1 MDKWRGPQA
10 IPGSDSGGF
19 GEHVIAAIRDFAEL
33 GNRLSQVTFLHG
45 VPHRSPMQNAGAQLI
60 LTLKRALLSGAGGT
74 RTRDR
79 RIMSPLL

>member
-10 IPGSDSGGF
+10 IPGSDSGGL

-45 VPHRSPMQNAGAQLI
+45 VPHRSPMQNAGEQLI
-60 LTLKRALLSGAGGT
+60 LTLKRAPVNWGC
-74 RTRDR
+74 
-79 RIMSPLL
+79 